1 MKLWLEN
8 NDIGM
13 YSAHEEGKSIVAERF
28 VRALKNTIYKY
39 MTSISRNVYNDELD
53 DIFNKYNNTYH
64 TTSKMKPVDVRP
76 SIYIDFNKEN
86 NKLVLVIL

>member
-1 MKLWLEN
+1 
-8 NDIGM
+8 
-13 YSAHEEGKSIVAERF
+13 
-28 VRALKNTIYKY
+28 
-39 MTSISRNVYNDELD
+39 MTSISKNVYNDELD